1 MTIRFQSHG
10 GSEKPIRSRSRQT
23 RAALPAQNDI
33 AVDERADFGYLL
45 PPSSQTDDYL
55 PESDAT
61 IADLDALGNAMV
73 NTDVDPESLDA
84 STDSSLPPVLTYW
97 GQFLDHELTAR
108 TDRDS
113 EITSIM
119 DPTPTLTADNI
130 ETALKN
136 ARSPA
141 FDLDSVYGGT
151 PIGPDLSVE
160 VATVISGLRHPI
172 LTAKMRVGT
181 AQDIPSQPDGSDTLP
196 DNLDPH
202 RDLPRYGQVEE
213 NVTAAAAK
221 LAGTG
226 MSADELQQFKD
237 SQESRAL
244 IGDMRNDEN
253 LAIAQFHVSFLRF
266 HNKAVDYLENNE
278 TGWIADFDSAKRLTR
293 LHYQWLA
300 VEGYLK
306 KVCQS
311 DVVQRILD
319 DRAAG
324 FYRFRTE
331 YQQRHPG
338 HQMGNAIPL
347 EFSGAAFR
355 FGHTMVRNV
364 YDFNR
369 NFGRGEGGLDKAT
382 FDLMFKFTANGGF
395 FGLKKLPENWVID
408 WRRFVGVDPIDN
420 SDGLPA
426 RNARRIDTEIAPPL
440 GKMVNEGGDHSEGS
454 EIWEMFRH
462 LARRNLRRGYS
473 LRLPTGQALHR
484 HLKQQGQLTS
494 DPIEDV
500 AALFDSKPA
509 LQSFLQNNQSGFSHR
524 TPLWF
529 YCLAEAEAAGGESLG
544 ELGSWIV
551 ASTFIGVM
559 LSDPTSAL
567 STRFRPMDSPLRTEN
582 GENGM
587 PIDSIA
593 RWMEFALVMEPGQSG
608 NFAQTGT
615 TASEEL
621 TA

>member
-10 GSEKPIRSRSRQT
+10 GSEKPPQNTTPRA
-23 RAALPAQNDI
+23 RAALPADNDI
-33 AVDERADFGYLL
+33 SVDARADFGYLL
-45 PPSSQTDDYL
+45 PPSDHADDYL
-55 PESDAT
+55 PEGDTT

-73 NTDVDPESLDA
+73 NTDVDANALDA

-97 GQFLDHELTAR
+97 GQFLDHELTAK
-108 TDRDS
+108 TDRDGAL
-113 EITSIM
+113 TSIT
-119 DPTPTLTADNI
+119 DPTPVHSADEI
-130 ETALKN
+130 ETGLKN

-151 PIGPDLSVE
+151 PIGPDLPPE
-160 VATVISGLRHPI
+160 VATVISGMRHPT

-181 AQDIPSQPDGSDTLP
+181 AEDIPAQPDGSDELP
-196 DNLDPH
+196 DKLDPH

-213 NVTAAAAK
+213 KVSKAAAK
-221 LAGTG
+221 LAGAG
-226 MSADELQQFKD
+226 MSAAELQEFKE

-266 HNKAVDYLENNE
+266 HNRVVDYLENND

-300 VEGYLK
+300 IERYLK
-306 KVCQS
+306 TICQS

-324 FYRFRTE
+324 FFRFRSD
-331 YQQRHPG
+331 YRQRHPG
-338 HQMGNAIPL
+338 HEMGNALPL

-369 NFGRGEGGLDKAT
+369 NFGRGDRGLDNAT
-382 FDLMFKFTANGGF
+382 FDLMFAFTANGGF
-395 FGLKKLPENWVID
+395 FGGKKLPENWIID
-408 WRRFVGVDPIDN
+408 WRRFVGVDPMDN
-420 SDGLPA
+420 SDGQPA

-440 GKMVNEGGDHSEGS
+440 GNMVNEGGDHAEGS

-462 LARRNLRRGYS
+462 LARRNLRRGYN

-484 HLKQQGQLTS
+484 YLKEQGQLSS
-494 DPIEDV
+494 DPISDV
-500 AALFDSKPA
+500 AALFDTKPD
-509 LQSFLQNNQSGFSHR
+509 LQSFLENSESGFSHR

-551 ASTFIGVM
+551 ASTFVGVM
-559 LSDPTSAL
+559 LSDPSSAL
-567 STRFRPMDSPLRTEN
+567 STGFRPTDSPLRTEK
-582 GENGM
+582 GM
-587 PIDSIA
+587 PVDTIA
-593 RWMEFALVMEPGQSG
+593 RWMEFALVMEPGQPPEL
-608 NFAQTGT
+608 AQRGRRETEQLD
-615 TASEEL
+615 A
-621 TA
+621 

>member
-1 MTIRFQSHG
+1 MSIRFQSHG
-10 GSEKPIRSRSRQT
+10 GSEKPSRSRQA
-23 RAALPAQNDI
+23 RAAPPAQNDI

-73 NTDVDPESLDA
+73 NTEVDDDALDA
-84 STDSSLPPVLTYW
+84 SADSSLPPVLTYW

-113 EITSIM
+113 QITSIT
-119 DPTPTLTADNI
+119 DPTPTHTANYI

-160 VATVISGLRHPI
+160 VATVISGLRHPT

-181 AQDIPSQPDGSDTLP
+181 AQVIPAQPDGGNTLP

-202 RDLPRYGQVEE
+202 RDLPRYGQVEGKVSE
-213 NVTAAAAK
+213 AAAK

-226 MSADELQQFKD
+226 MSTEELQQFKD

-266 HNKAVDYLENNE
+266 HNRAVDYLENNE

-300 VEGYLK
+300 IEGYLK
-306 KVCQS
+306 TVCQR

-324 FYRFRTE
+324 FQRFRSE
-331 YQQRHPG
+331 YQHRHPG

-369 NFGRGEGGLDKAT
+369 NFGRGEGGQDTAT
-382 FDLMFKFTANGGF
+382 FDLLFRFTANGGF
-395 FGLKKLPENWVID
+395 FGLKKLPENWIID
-408 WRRFVGVDPIDN
+408 WRRFVGVEPVDS

-440 GKMVNEGGDHSEGS
+440 GKMINEGGDQIEGS

-462 LARRNLRRGYS
+462 LARRNLRRGYN

-484 HLKQQGQLTS
+484 YLKAQGQLTS
-494 DPIEDV
+494 DPIQDV
-500 AALFDSKPA
+500 AALFDSKPE
-509 LQSFLQNNQSGFSHR
+509 LQYFLRNNQSGFNHR

-559 LSDPTSAL
+559 LDDPTSAL
-567 STRFRPMDSPLRTEN
+567 STRFRPMDSPLRTEK
-582 GENGM
+582 GM
-587 PIDSIA
+587 PVDTIA
-593 RWMEFALVMEPGQSG
+593 RWMEFALVMEPGQSRNFTRTG
-608 NFAQTGT
+608 N
-615 TASEEL
+615 TALEE
-621 TA
+621 TNV

>member
-1 MTIRFQSHG
+1 MSIRFQSHG
-10 GSEKPIRSRSRQT
+10 GSEKSSRSRQT

-45 PPSSQTDDYL
+45 PPSSQADDYL
-55 PESDAT
+55 PECDAT

-73 NTDVDPESLDA
+73 NTDVDDDALDA
-84 STDSSLPPVLTYW
+84 SADSSLPPVLTYW

-113 EITSIM
+113 EVTSIT
-119 DPTPTLTADNI
+119 DPTPTRTADNI
-130 ETALKN
+130 ETSLKN

-151 PIGPDLSVE
+151 PIGPDLPVD
-160 VATVISGLRHPI
+160 VATVISGLRHPT

-181 AQDIPSQPDGSDTLP
+181 AQDLPAQPDGSDTLP

-202 RDLPRYGQVEE
+202 RDLPRYGQVEK

-221 LAGTG
+221 LAGIG
-226 MSADELQQFKD
+226 MSSGELQQFKD
-237 SQESRAL
+237 SQQSRAL

-266 HNKAVDYLENNE
+266 HNRAVDFLENNK
-278 TGWIADFDSAKRLTR
+278 TGWIADFDSAKRLTC

-300 VEGYLK
+300 IEGYLK
-306 KVCQS
+306 TVCQS

-331 YQQRHPG
+331 YQQRHPK

-369 NFGRGEGGLDKAT
+369 NFGRGDRGQDTAP
-382 FDLMFKFTANGGF
+382 FDLLFRFTANGGF
-395 FGLKKLPENWVID
+395 FGLKKLPENWIID
-408 WRRFVGVDPIDN
+408 WRRFVGVEPMDS

-426 RNARRIDTEIAPPL
+426 RNARRIDTEIAPTL
-440 GKMVNEGGDHSEGS
+440 GNMINEGGDQTEGS

-484 HLKQQGQLTS
+484 HLKAQGQLSS
-494 DPIEDV
+494 DPIPDV
-500 AALFDSKPA
+500 AALFDSKPG

-559 LSDPTSAL
+559 LGDPTSAL
-567 STRFRPMDSPLRTEN
+567 SSRFRPMDSPLRTEK
-582 GENGM
+582 GM
-587 PIDSIA
+587 PVDTIA
-593 RWMEFALVMEPGQSG
+593 RWMEFALVMEPGQSEH
-608 NFAQTGT
+608 FAQTGT

-621 TA
+621 TV